1 MPFRRPVEYFVN
13 RFHVEQEAAWLAYKA
28 GMDLV
33 LPWSRRSGKSQLFA
47 EIQIEDVE
55 ESGYPQLYV
64 AKTQKQARQIIWP
77 KLQNRLL
84 TEPHWKP
91 NEQRLEYVYK
101 GGPAIV
107 IKGADLRADDL
118 AGGAYRTI
126 VCDEFA
132 LWNKPEVK
140 QRVLAPMLV
149 DYDGQFLVGSTKR
162 GKNHFYR
169 LHMEALAKPL
179 KYFCSEVTM
188 FQNDFISASGRSKVI
203 DEYPGG
209 EKNPLYRQEI
219 LNEYVV
225 FEGMV
230 FAIPAETYVEK
241 RWDQAEYDNS
251 FHWRGMD
258 HGFSPDPTACIWL
271 AYNRRRGYFQVY
283 SEYKQQELLIK
294 QHADVIG
301 VQEKYRFIDSFSD
314 IDPQVVAEYAAVG
327 LDLTNANKADRQ
339 AQFLGVVNAL
349 RIGKLKIAEG
359 CTELLSEM
367 ASLTWDDIEKEK
379 GDDHL
384 VDALRYVYFGA
395 EVPQAA
401 SSEEKPVL
409 KREKLGF
416 DGFEAI
422 QSQDFGDY

>member
-1 MPFRRPVEYFVN
+1 MFRRSIKYFAE
-13 RFHVEQEAAWLAYKA
+13 RFHEKQETAWIAYKA

-33 LPWSRRSGKSQLFA
+33 LPWGRRSGKSQLFA
-47 EIQIEDVE
+47 EIQIEDAE
-55 ESGYPQLYV
+55 DTGFPQLYI

-77 KLQNRLL
+77 KLRSRLIGQYG
-84 TEPHWKP
+84 WKP

-107 IKGADLRADDL
+107 LKGADLRADDI

-126 VCDEFA
+126 ACDEFA
-132 LWNKPEVK
+132 LWSKPDIK
-140 QRVLAPMLV
+140 QLILAPMLV

-169 LHMEALAKPL
+169 LHKQAIQNQK

-188 FQNDFISASGRSKVI
+188 FDNTFISETGRAKVI
-203 DEYPGG
+203 EEYPGG
-209 EKNPLYRQEI
+209 ERNPLYRQEI

-230 FAIPAETYVEK
+230 FALPAETYTEK
-241 RWDQAEYDNS
+241 RWDAGDLQNS

-271 AYNRRRGYFQVY
+271 AYNRRKGYFQIY

-294 QHADVIG
+294 QHADVIAM
-301 VQEKYRFIDSFSD
+301 QERFPFIESYSD
-314 IDPQVVAEYAAVG
+314 IDPQVIAEYEAVG
-327 LDLTNANKADRQ
+327 LPLTNANKADRQ
-339 AQFLGVVNAL
+339 AQFLGLVNAL
-349 RIGKLKIAEG
+349 RIGKLKIADN

-367 ASLTWDDIEKEK
+367 SSLTWEDVEKEK

-384 VDALRYVYFGA
+384 MDALRYGFFGA
-395 EVPQAA
+395 QLPEIEKA
-401 SSEEKPVL
+401 EKPVH
-409 KREKLGF
+409 KREKLDFYGS
-416 DGFEAI
+416 EAI

>member
-1 MPFRRPVEYFVN
+1 MPFRRPVEYFVT
-13 RFHVEQEAAWLAYKA
+13 RFHEAQETAWLAYKA

-33 LPWSRRSGKSQLFA
+33 LPWGRRSGKSQLFA
-47 EIQIEDVE
+47 EIQIEDLE
-55 ESGYPQLYV
+55 ETGKPQLYV

-77 KLQNRLL
+77 KLRDRLL

-101 GGPAIV
+101 GGPSIV
-107 IKGADLRADDL
+107 LKGADLRADDI

-126 VCDEFA
+126 VCDEYA
-132 LWNKPEVK
+132 LWSKPEIK
-140 QRVLAPMLV
+140 QLILAPMLA
-149 DYDGQFLVGSTKR
+149 DYDGQFIVGSTKR
-162 GKNHFYR
+162 GKNHFFR
-169 LHMEALAKPL
+169 LHQEALTKPM
-179 KYFCSEVTM
+179 KYYTSEVTM
-188 FQNDFISASGRSKVI
+188 FQNGFISASGKAKI
-203 DEYPGG
+203 IEEYPGG

-230 FAIPAETYVEK
+230 FALPAESYTDK
-241 RWDQAEYDNS
+241 RWDESELDLA

-294 QHADVIG
+294 QHADVINK
-301 VQEKYRFIDSFSD
+301 QERFKFIDSFSD
-314 IDPQVVAEYAAVG
+314 IDPQVVAEYQAIG

-339 AQFLGVVNAL
+339 AQFLGLVNAL
-349 RIGKLKIAEG
+349 RLGKLKIVET

-367 ASLTWDDIEKEK
+367 ASLTWEDIEKEK

-384 VDALRYVYFGA
+384 VDALRYVYHSA
-395 EVPQAA
+395 EVPNMQP
-401 SSEEKPVL
+401 EEKPIL